1 VAMAAVSAAIV
12 ARVGHVTTKQPQRL
26 RSKNHG

>member
-1 VAMAAVSAAIV
+1 VMAAASAGIG
-12 ARVGHVTTKQPQRL
+12 ARADRVTTKQPQRL